1 MVSEEK
7 ASKGSAIQ
15 HDFKECL
22 WGKTDLDMPF
32 VFLWC
37 PLTVCEDDDR
47 YQGSR
52 ERSSQSVCRRF
63 IPVAGKV
70 DQDVDSLFSP
80 LASRQAPT
88 LSRGVRPLKV
98 ACLLQRHEM
107 V

>member
-7 ASKGSAIQ
+7 ASKSLAIQ

-22 WGKTDLDMPF
+22 WRKIDLDMPF
-32 VFLWC
+32 FFLWY
-37 PLTVCEDDDR
+37 PLTVYEDYDR

-70 DQDVDSLFSP
+70 DQDVDSVQSTGFKARSN
-80 LASRQAPT
+80 SE
-88 LSRGVRPLKV
+88 
-98 ACLLQRHEM
+98 QRSKTSEGGM
-107 V
+107 RLEEA

>member
-7 ASKGSAIQ
+7 ASKSSAIQ

-32 VFLWC
+32 FFLWC
-37 PLTVCEDDDR
+37 PLTVYEDDDR
-47 YQGSR
+47 YRGSQ

-70 DQDVDSLFSP
+70 DQDVESVQSTGFKASSNSEQRSKTSEGAMP
-80 LASRQAPT
+80 LAEA
-88 LSRGVRPLKV
+88 
-98 ACLLQRHEM
+98 
-107 V
+107 